1 MRIPFILRSTFIIL
15 IQYLPKKEKLLQVLN
30 IPNLVILG
38 QWEEWRG
45 KPERE
50 RNEET
55 KLSSNL

>member
-1 MRIPFILRSTFIIL
+1 MRITFILRSTFIIL
-15 IQYLPKKEKLLQVLN
+15 IQCLPKKERLLQVLN
-30 IPNLVILG
+30 IPNLVTLG

-45 KPERE
+45 KPDRE